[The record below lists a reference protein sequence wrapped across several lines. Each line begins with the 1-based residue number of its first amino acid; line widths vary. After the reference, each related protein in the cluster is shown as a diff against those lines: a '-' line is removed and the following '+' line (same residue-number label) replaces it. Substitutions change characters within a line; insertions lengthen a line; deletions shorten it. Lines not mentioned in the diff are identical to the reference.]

1 MSIKVKICGIRTPE
15 ALSAACDAGASFVG
29 FVFYP
34 NSSRYIDP
42 AAARDLIKLVP
53 EGVKSVGL
61 FVNPTDRD
69 LETILGQVPL
79 DMLQLHG
86 DETPERLEQICVSSE
101 LPVIK
106 ALPVFNKDD
115 IEKAGHYEDIAD
127 WLLFDAKAAPGQY
140 GGTGKSFDWA
150 LLQGQKF
157 KKPWMLSGGLDA
169 GNVAEALRILS
180 PNAVDVSSGVEST
193 TGIKDLLKIKAFI
206 EAVKTL

>member
-1 MSIKVKICGIRTPE
+1 MTLIKICGIRTPE
-15 ALSAACDAGASFVG
+15 ALSAACDVGADFVG

-34 NSSRYIDP
+34 NSSRYIHP
-42 AAARDLIKLVP
+42 AAARDLVKLVP
-53 EGVKSVGL
+53 ASVKSVGL

-79 DMLQLHG
+79 DMVQLHG
-86 DETPERLEQICVSSE
+86 DETPRRVAEIRVSSE

-140 GGTGKSFDWA
+140 GGTGKTFDWT
-150 LLQGQKF
+150 LLKGHRF

-193 TGIKDLLKIKAFI
+193 PGIKDPLKIKAFI